1 MPAIGVVD
9 VVDFVKDDAGQVRLD
24 IQFEIE
30 GCYAIGLLARRRGS
44 KEGIHQDFRRH
55 DEHLSVGVDFNVACQ

>member
-30 GCYAIGLLARRRGS
+30 GYAIGLLARRRGS

-55 DEHLSVGVDFNVACQ
+55 DEHLGVGVDFNVASQ